1 MKIKKTQLR
10 NIIKEVVIQE
20 KMTVDDIETYGDL
33 KKLIK
38 YAQSAKRAELGK
50 DAAKDWAKD
59 SFFDEILGKIPG
71 AATARNAAEALKAMY
86 NLPDESRTGTA
97 LDSLDVDDDVSKIV
111 DDPIENAFL
120 KQWVDH
126 LESKADDKPLS
137 DVNVTKSL
145 NKYIEQQFNKR
156 KLSGFEE

>member
-1 MKIKKTQLR
+1 MKLLR
-10 NIIKEVVIQE
+10 EYIREILKEAPE
-20 KMTVDDIETYGDL
+20 TSSIETVGDL

-50 DAAKDWAKD
+50 EAAKDWAKD
-59 SFFDEILGKIPG
+59 SFFDETLGKIPG
-71 AATARNAAEALKAMY
+71 VAAAKNAAEALKAMY

-97 LDSLDVDDDVSKIV
+97 LDYLDVDDDVSAIV

-120 KQWVDH
+120 KSLSKS

-137 DVNVTKSL
+137 DLSVTKLL
-145 NKYIEQQFNKR
+145 NKHIEREFNSR
-156 KLSGFEE
+156 KLVGFEE